1 MQALTID
8 TETRDSIPR
17 KSENGGG
24 ERFFLIIEQIDE
36 SDI

>member
-8 TETRDSIPR
+8 ADSIPR
-17 KSENGGG
+17 KSEKGGEG